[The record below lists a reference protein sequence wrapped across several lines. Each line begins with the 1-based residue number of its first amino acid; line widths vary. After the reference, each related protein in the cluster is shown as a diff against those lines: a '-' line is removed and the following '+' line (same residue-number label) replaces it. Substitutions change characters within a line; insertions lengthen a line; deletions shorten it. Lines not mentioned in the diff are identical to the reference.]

1 MQASPPHQPSSRS
14 ISIYQIP
21 ILIDALQLDL
31 QLRLLWFA
39 VEHLEVISLET
50 RVRYRDR

>member
-1 MQASPPHQPSSRS
+1 MT
-14 ISIYQIP
+14 SIYQIP

-39 VEHLEVISLET
+39 VEHLEVSNLET
-50 RVRYRDR
+50 RVRSRDR